1 MFWRKNKEIMKPKVI
16 HLQRF
21 QPFFI
26 TTDGAEHEGYEYN
39 WFNADELLCTVPE
52 YIMIDIKSDGYIEDQ
67 NDVMYPLQNI
77 LSIDWK
83 LIDEKVVLD
92 NFSHEFEVV
101 FTNGEVEKMDEYK
114 LP

>member
-1 MFWRKNKEIMKPKVI
+1 MFWKKKKDQKII

-21 QPFFI
+21 QPSFI
-26 TTDGAEHEGYEYN
+26 TTDGLEHKGYKYN
-39 WFNADELLCTVPE
+39 WFNADGLLCTVPE
-52 YIMIDIKSDGYIEDQ
+52 YIMIYIKSDGYIKDQ

-92 NFSHEFEVV
+92 NFSHELKVV
-101 FTNGEVEKMDEYK
+101 FTDKEVLKMDEYE